1 MKHLTAITCALLL
14 SATAMAKPGMLLD
27 FNHAG
32 LVLKLDNGIQRSRYH
47 WPYRDSLQFPARID
61 SLAQVFFPENKH
73 FLWYIHCLYGETPG
87 FSHLAGHTLR
97 RRILKDTDIVPVV
110 VEWGIWNPTYG
121 ANTRAALRCGTLLAP
136 VVGRLAQH
144 RRVSILSH
152 SMGNKVAKNIL
163 AGLAPGSHLGRIFLV
178 APDLE
183 FDYLSREAGR
193 LAPICE
199 TLYCFYNPRDWVL
212 AMSTRINR
220 QKRLGKNPD
229 FGGAVPNTVHFEN
242 VKSCSIWSR
251 GHNYWLTCRHVRR
264 LIRGE
269 LVVD

>member
-32 LVLKLDNGIQRSRYH
+32 LVLKLDNGLKHGRYH

-87 FSHLAGHTLR
+87 FSHFAGYTLR
-97 RRILKDTDIVPVV
+97 RRILKNTDIVPVV

-121 ANTRAALRCGTLLAP
+121 ANTRADLRCGALLGP
-136 VVGRLAQH
+136 VVRLMARH
-144 RRVSILSH
+144 RRISILSH

-163 AGLAPGSHLGRIFLV
+163 AGLGADSRLGCVFLV

-183 FDYLSREAGR
+183 FDFLSREAGR
-193 LAPICE
+193 LAPMCE

-229 FGGAVPNTVHFEN
+229 FGDTMPDNMRFEN

-251 GHNYWLTCRHVRR
+251 GHNYWLTCRQVRR

-269 LVVD
+269 LVVL